1 MSQSEPGE
9 RFRIGLAQVA
19 ASDDLEANLRRGLG
33 WVDAAAEQGC
43 RLCVFPEMAF
53 HPFFPQHRADASY
66 FDWAEPIPG
75 PITEAFQR
83 KAAEHEIV
91 VVPNIFELAG
101 PGRHY
106 DASPIIDADGSL
118 VGVARMLHIAEEP
131 GFNER
136 FYYWP
141 GDSGFEVHDTA
152 AGPLGM
158 AICYD
163 RHFPEHLRALTIG
176 GAELILSPFAGTAG
190 DPGRGYEIEMQGAA
204 FSNAVF
210 IACCNRVGEEA
221 TLAFAGGS
229 FAVDPAGE
237 IGARAGS
244 DEELLVVEIGRAEIA
259 KNRNQR
265 PFLRD
270 RRPELYRAL
279 AGD

>member
-1 MSQSEPGE
+1 L
-9 RFRIGLAQVA
+9 RIGLAQVA
-19 ASDDLEANLRRGLG
+19 ASDDIDANVHRGLD
-33 WVDAAAEQGC
+33 WVDVAAERGC
-43 RLCVFPEMAF
+43 ALCVFPEMAF
-53 HPFFPQHRADASY
+53 HPFFPQHRADAS
-66 FDWAEPIPG
+66 FFEWAEPIPG
-75 PITEAFQR
+75 PITEAFQK
-83 KAAEHEIV
+83 KAAEQGIV
-91 VVPNIFELAG
+91 VIPNIFELAG

-106 DASPIIDADGSL
+106 DASPIIDADGTL
-118 VGVARMLHIAEEP
+118 LGVARMLHIAEEP

-141 GDSGFEVHDTA
+141 GNTGFDVHRTA
-152 AGPLGM
+152 AGPVGM

-210 IACCNRVGEEA
+210 IACCNRVGDEA

-229 FAVDPAGE
+229 FAVDPGGE
-237 IGARAGS
+237 IIAKAGVE
-244 DEELLVVEIGRAEIA
+244 EELLVVDIDRSQIAE
-259 KNRNQR
+259 NRNAR

-270 RRPELYRAL
+270 RRPELYRVL
-279 AGD
+279 AEK

>member
-1 MSQSEPGE
+1 MAEKSSDPVV
-9 RFRIGLAQVA
+9 RIGMAQVA
-19 ASDDLEANLRRGLG
+19 AGDDIDANVERGLE
-33 WVDAAAEQGC
+33 WVDKAAAEGC
-43 RLCVFPEMAF
+43 ALCVFPEMGF

-75 PITEAFQR
+75 PITEAFQER
-83 KAAEHEIV
+83 AKRHGMV
-91 VVPNIFELAG
+91 VIPNFFELAG

-106 DASPIIDADGSL
+106 DASPVIDADGSL
-118 VGVARMLHIAEEP
+118 LGVARMIHIAEEP

-141 GDSGFEVHDTA
+141 GDSGFEVHQTA

-163 RHFPEHLRALTIG
+163 RHFPEHMRALTIG

-190 DPGRGYEIEMQGAA
+190 DPGRGYEIEMQGSA

-210 IACCNRVGEEA
+210 IACCNRVGEEPEL
-221 TLAFAGGS
+221 TFSGGS
-229 FAVDPAGE
+229 FVVDPAGE
-237 IGARAGS
+237 IIATAGG
-244 DEELLVVEIGRAEIA
+244 DEELLVVDIDRREVAR
-259 KNRNQR
+259 NRQKR

-270 RRPELYRAL
+270 RRPELYGVL
-279 AGD
+279 STK